1 MCFYL
6 RNWQVTFLLYTLG
19 VKITEY
25 IAKAPIE
32 PRDYRVVFL
41 IQQKRSLSANPAN
54 IFERFEAR
62 RQEDLNLRP
71 LA

>member
-1 MCFYL
+1 MEFC
-6 RNWQVTFLLYTLG
+6 VTNVIRKL
-19 VKITEY
+19 
-25 IAKAPIE
+25 
-32 PRDYRVVFL
+32 
-41 IQQKRSLSANPAN
+41 QKRSLSANPAN

>member
-1 MCFYL
+1 MDIRHHNSWKLIILNGILCHERDL
-6 RNWQVTFLLYTLG
+6 
-19 VKITEY
+19 KI
-25 IAKAPIE
+25 K
-32 PRDYRVVFL
+32 
-41 IQQKRSLSANPAN
+41 KRSLSANPAN

>member
-1 MCFYL
+1 MEFC
-6 RNWQVTFLLYTLG
+6 VTN
-19 VKITEY
+19 VIRKQE
-25 IAKAPIE
+25 
-32 PRDYRVVFL
+32 
-41 IQQKRSLSANPAN
+41 KRSLSANPAN

>member
-1 MCFYL
+1 MEFCAT
-6 RNWQVTFLLYTLG
+6 NVIW
-19 VKITEY
+19 K
-25 IAKAPIE
+25 
-32 PRDYRVVFL
+32 
-41 IQQKRSLSANPAN
+41 QKRSLSANPAN